1 MAMSHHATR
10 TVQYFV
16 PKLEWFPMAHQFWQD
31 AFADLGTSPYP
42 ILPSTGYEPEIK
54 RIVEHEV
61 DWLDWS
67 KFQHGQCTLSTRIQA
82 AWALLLAQ
90 YANSEDIVFGTNVA
104 SERRD
109 FDRAE
114 NAPSIQNS
122 WNYVMPLRVPVPWH
136 SDLVEWLRIMQTR
149 VEAIEEVHEWGG
161 LDRIRSCS
169 PQAAEACDLR
179 TILLIRGIDE
189 EQQED
194 TQPLSTEDVCDMGSV
209 ALIVECLP
217 SAHLRNLSVRFH
229 IDETIVNDIQAKQ
242 MIFQFTNLIRQLCE
256 VNFHEK
262 GKLIMD
268 LDTMCEEDKTLI
280 WKWNGSCPR
289 NNNVCITELFSQQ
302 VKRRANRPAV
312 HAWDGLLTY
321 SQLDEQ
327 STLLAKYLVHTHV
340 AGPGQ
345 IVPVCFDKTI
355 WTTVTILAIA
365 KARAVFILL
374 DPHQPRSRLAA
385 IMAQIQS
392 STILARPDTAEL
404 AQSITSHVL
413 IIDECFNGM
422 GSFEITPLGDTALPS
437 DHLYIVF
444 TSGSTGTPKGVTI
457 SHANL
462 SSAVAHQAR
471 TLGFNS
477 GVRTFDSSSY
487 TFDAYVYNTFYT
499 LLTGGCL
506 CVPSETDRIN
516 NLQMVLQELNVE
528 FAQLTPSTS
537 RLLDP
542 NKLPHLHTLIL
553 TGEKI
558 NRTVLDPW
566 LQTKGRVRVINAYGP
581 SECTIMCAANCNITC
596 AEDAESVGF
605 GLGANLWIA
614 DLHDINRLAPVGA
627 VGELLIDGPIVGQG
641 YLGDE
646 QKTMESLVQIPTGY
660 LPGVALAPT
669 SPMFRTR
676 DLARYNPDGSISFI
690 GRADT
695 QIKINGQ
702 RVEIGEVEYHLG
714 QLLPDGILP
723 IVEAVQWPSGQKQLL
738 AFIYLDQES
747 GESVLH
753 IRRLVGDMIAGL
765 DEKLSDRLPRFM
777 IPSAFFPL
785 QSVPMTAS
793 GKTDRKTLRSI
804 ALASPAQLLD
814 PYSVETLGRPSM
826 EDPIRPLTS
835 DELILGRFWSKVL
848 IIPNH
853 TSLRPHDNFIAK
865 GGDSL
870 AAMRLVALLHDE
882 GYGGFSVADI
892 LQHPHLSDLAELL
905 HRRDQYDQYDAA
917 DISTDPFS
925 LLLGP
930 KPDQNEINTICIR
943 VSESCQCNPA
953 DVEDIYPCSPIQ
965 EEMMVLAARNPQ
977 SFVTQTV
984 LTLEP
989 DVDLET
995 FVLAWKNVSL
1005 STPIIRTRIVDMKAN
1020 HLRGAQHQNFAQ
1032 VVLKC
1037 VLSLSEYPDI
1047 DECLQSE
1054 REAGMGVNDSL
1065 FRIGIVEQVSSDR
1078 KLESRT
1084 RVVFTMHHAIY
1095 DGWFLSQI
1103 GDEVF
1108 STYNSLK
1115 KGDISGGSMIP
1126 YRNFIQY
1133 LHESETTAAGQ
1144 FWTEYLQDVNLVEFP
1159 ALTEANYKPCPTAI
1173 EELNV
1178 SGIDW
1183 GNTNGFTPS
1192 ILVQTAWALVLS
1204 KRSGASD
1211 IIFGTTL
1218 LGRQISLP
1226 GIERVG
1232 GPTIT
1237 TVPVRITIDWEEQDA
1252 LSLVQMTQN
1261 QAGKMIPF
1269 MHYGTSR
1276 IRRLS
1281 FDAELACEFNTF
1293 LVVQP
1298 APQYSESAPQPLFD
1312 LGDGRDDIQAFNT
1325 YAVML
1330 ECCLTSDGLIVR
1342 ASFDETVLRKEEVGE
1357 ILADLQR
1364 ILSFLST
1371 TSKESPSL
1379 REVGILSKI
1388 ELDRIAAL
1396 RKPGRNVHVLQAEAR
1411 LKECLP
1417 DEVENCGLNLVNPP
1431 GMPKQL
1437 VAFISMT
1444 EQDTTPSK
1452 LLDVLSKPLGRLSER
1467 LSRHMLP
1474 ARFLVL
1480 PQLPMIEPGQID
1492 RNKLSQIAI
1501 ETPTD
1506 QFLDYSALVKY
1517 RRACDDPPQTK
1528 AELVLQRLWA
1538 ATLEID
1544 ASSIGRQTS
1553 FLSIGGDSLSAMRLV
1568 AADQAIKMVEEVFE
1582 NNALLLPP
1590 AEPFSLL
1597 DQSIN
1602 IESLAVVCHVHP
1614 WEIEDA
1620 YPCSPIQEAMLA
1632 RTALRADEFVSHGL
1646 IPLPMDVDVNRLKE
1660 AWNTVIAETPVLRTC
1675 IVESAGQGLLQV
1687 VTKAA
1692 VQWLEVEALEL
1703 ETPTTVGIGGPLLCL
1718 SLIKPSCESEISPRG
1733 SAALL
1738 MTIHHAIYD
1747 RWSASLVMKR
1757 VESIYRGN
1765 APATNLIPYSRFIQY
1780 LVQEVDEEQCRE
1792 FWTGYL
1798 ADCAAPQFPS
1808 LPNPKYQPIANMT
1821 STRDVQGIEWPKG
1834 FTPATT
1840 LKAAWAVLIALY
1852 CNSHDVVF
1860 GSTVTGRQAPLAG
1873 VELIAGPIIAT
1884 VPIRVTL
1891 GWELPLRSLLQ
1902 SIHSAAAQMIP
1913 FEQYGLSRLQRLN
1926 SNCHQAC
1933 EFQSLF
1939 VIQPRDED
1947 DSENNFLFLQ
1957 RSEDDTIG
1965 QMYALILE
1973 CVLGGSSSV
1982 SSTDAVTLSL
1992 SFDDQVVDGP
2002 QADRILLQL
2011 EHILKQLCKHKDA
2024 MEGMPLSELNLLPEE
2039 DRQQIWTW
2047 NKILPETIDCRIDNL
2062 IAKRVSEQPNSLAI
2076 NAWDG
2081 QLTYRKLFD
2090 KARELAYWLV
2100 TEQGVGPEI
2109 SVLLCC
2115 SKSMWT
2121 PVAKL
2126 AVIMAGGVVALVDPS
2141 QAIERLQS
2149 IASQVDARLTL
2160 ASPTTK
2166 EIAQEITSSAVYVV
2180 DATFIQSLH
2189 DPCLV
2194 DDHSWIPIVSGSN
2207 ALYVIFT
2214 SGSTG
2219 TPKGVIITHANAC
2232 SAVAH
2237 QKQYWGYDNTTR
2249 VFDLSSYSFDFV
2261 WAPFL
2266 HGLCA
2271 GSCICIPSEDDR
2283 RNDIA
2288 GAIQRLHVN
2297 YLNITPSLARSLDP
2311 KSLPCVKNVT
2321 LGGEVVQLEDATR
2334 WGEKVRII
2342 NLYGP
2347 SECTIGSTMAVDG
2360 RLMFVGR
2367 ADTQVK
2373 IRGQRVELEDI
2384 EFHVS
2389 QFLGPLFMAVAEVVE
2404 ISNTGDSGYGTQRL
2418 TVFLASRNR
2427 KESADIESEEW
2438 QQFTKTQR
2446 EELNR
2451 YLTQVLPLYMVPSSM
2466 LELEQIPLMPSGK
2479 IDRKRL
2485 REIAAHSKFHETQH
2499 NEPVE
2504 EPQTDCEITLRDLWS
2519 SLLGISRDRIG
2530 RQNNFFDLGGDSI
2543 IAIRLVGAAR
2553 QQKLPL
2559 SVAVVF
2565 QNPQLDEMAARL
2577 STSFSDEV
2585 AHHSNPLENGH
2596 LTSSM
2601 ESPPQVLPE
2610 KPQVANLLSVP
2621 EDMICD
2627 ILPVTD
2633 FQRYAI
2639 RSTFRQPRTEWN
2651 YFSMRFTGLA
2661 NTADLPNLCHQLVS
2675 SLDILRTVFVPHDYD
2690 GQYIQIVLRTV
2701 EPNVTVIRNLDEPL
2715 DEECESSPFVNFFI
2729 FQSQNDS
2736 TCQLVMGISHALYD
2750 GISLSQIAEHFGAL
2764 YDERPVP
2771 IVGQFSSYINS
2782 ITSATSNFARAASYT
2797 HWRSLL
2803 QDAPVPTNITSDNSR
2818 LTPGNRMRIC
2828 REVSVSQPPKHATI
2842 ATVFTAAWG
2851 IALVRVTGLSDV
2863 VFGRAVSGRTLTSAT
2878 ADHERIIG
2886 PCLNL
2891 VPVRLRLSNFDP
2903 ATPFPTADKSQ
2914 IIESLQSQFIDSIP
2928 HETIGLS
2935 EIARQCTDWPQD
2947 ISEFGSVFYFQN
2959 IEQQTSVLVGG
2970 QDVAFVPLPLDRPD
2984 PPEPPRLNVLPR
2996 GERQYTL
3003 ELSVPEQMAKN
3014 NVWSQ
3019 ILDAMVEW
3027 LDVFLPMTK

>member
-1 MAMSHHATR
+1 MLIHAG
-10 TVQYFV
+10 
-16 PKLEWFPMAHQFWQD
+16 HQ
-31 AFADLGTSPYP
+31 
-42 ILPSTGYEPEIK
+42 
-54 RIVEHEV
+54 
-61 DWLDWS
+61 
-67 KFQHGQCTLSTRIQA
+67 
-82 AWALLLAQ
+82 
-90 YANSEDIVFGTNVA
+90 
-104 SERRD
+104 
-109 FDRAE
+109 
-114 NAPSIQNS
+114 
-122 WNYVMPLRVPVPWH
+122 
-136 SDLVEWLRIMQTR
+136 
-149 VEAIEEVHEWGG
+149 
-161 LDRIRSCS
+161 
-169 PQAAEACDLR
+169 
-179 TILLIRGIDE
+179 
-189 EQQED
+189 D
-194 TQPLSTEDVCDMGSV
+194 TQPLSTEGVCNMGSV
-209 ALIVECLP
+209 ALIVDCLP
-217 SAHLRNLSVRFH
+217 SARLRSLSVRFH
-229 IDETIVNDIQAKQ
+229 TDETIVNVIQAKQ
-242 MIFQFTNLIRQLCE
+242 MMFQFTNLIRQLCQ
-256 VNFHEK
+256 VDFHEK
-262 GKLIMD
+262 AKHIID

-280 WKWNGSCPR
+280 WKWNGSRPR
-289 NNNVCITELFSQQ
+289 NNDICITELFSQQ

-327 STLLAKYLVHTHV
+327 STLLAKYLVHTQV

-355 WTTVTILAIA
+355 WTTITILAIA
-365 KARAVFILL
+365 KAGAVFILL
-374 DPHQPRSRLAA
+374 DPYQPRSRLAA

-392 STILARPDTAEL
+392 STILARPDTVEL
-404 AQSITSHVL
+404 AQSITSHVA
-413 IIDECFNGM
+413 IIEEGFNGV
-422 GSFEITPLGDTALPS
+422 GSFQTTALEGTALPS
-437 DHLYIVF
+437 DHLYVVF

-471 TLGFNS
+471 NLGFNT

-516 NLQMVLQELNVE
+516 NLQMALQELNVE

-542 NKLPHLHTLIL
+542 NKLPRLRTLIL

-596 AEDAESVGF
+596 AEDAESIGF

-641 YLGDE
+641 YLGDDK
-646 QKTMESLVQIPTGY
+646 KTMESLVQIPHGY

-676 DLARYNPDGSISFI
+676 DLARYNSDGSISFI

-695 QIKINGQ
+695 QVKINGQ

-714 QLLPDGILP
+714 QLLPNGILP
-723 IVEAVQWPSGQKQLL
+723 IVETIQWPSGQKQLL
-738 AFIYLDQES
+738 AFIYVDQETGGS
-747 GESVLH
+747 FIH
-753 IRRLVGDMIAGL
+753 IRRLVGDMVAGL
-765 DEKLSDRLPRFM
+765 DEKMSDRLPRFM

-793 GKTDRKTLRSI
+793 GKTDRKTLRSL
-804 ALASPAQLLD
+804 ALASPDQLLD
-814 PYSVETLGRPSM
+814 PYSVETLGGPSM
-826 EDPIRPLTS
+826 DDSVRPLTS
-835 DELILGRFWSKVL
+835 DEHILGNLWTKVL
-848 IIPNH
+848 IIPND

-870 AAMRLVALLHDE
+870 AAMRLVALLHGE

-892 LQHPHLSDLAELL
+892 LQHPHLSDLAGLL
-905 HRRDQYDQYDAA
+905 QRRGRYDEYDAS
-917 DISTDPFS
+917 DISTEPFS
-925 LLLGP
+925 LLLGS
-930 KPDQNEINTICIR
+930 KPEPNEINAICIR

-995 FVLAWKNVSL
+995 FSLAWKNVSM

-1037 VLSLSEYPDI
+1037 PFSLSKCPDL

-1054 REAGMGVNDSL
+1054 REAGMGINEPL
-1065 FRIGIVEQVSSDR
+1065 FRIGIVEQGSSDR
-1078 KLESRT
+1078 KPESRT

-1095 DGWFLSQI
+1095 DGWFLNQI

-1108 STYNSLK
+1108 TTYNSLK
-1115 KGDISGGSMIP
+1115 KGDIPGRSLIP

-1133 LHESETTAAGQ
+1133 LHESESTAAGQ
-1144 FWTEYLQDVNLVEFP
+1144 FWTDYLQDVNLVKFP
-1159 ALTEANYKPCPTAI
+1159 PLPEANYKPYATAI
-1173 EELNV
+1173 KELNV

-1183 GNTNGFTPS
+1183 TNTNGFTPN

-1211 IIFGTTL
+1211 IVFGTTL

-1237 TVPVRITIDWEEQDA
+1237 TVPVRITIDWEEHDA
-1252 LSLVQMTQN
+1252 LSLVQMTQS

-1269 MHYGTSR
+1269 VHYGTSR
-1276 IRRLS
+1276 IRRLN
-1281 FDAELACEFNTF
+1281 FDAEQACQFNTF

-1298 APQYSESAPQPLFD
+1298 APQYSESTPQPLFD

-1330 ECCLTSDGLIVR
+1330 ECCLTSDGLIAR
-1342 ASFDETVLRKEEVGE
+1342 ASFDETVLSKEEVGE
-1357 ILADLQR
+1357 ILADLHK

-1371 TSKESPSL
+1371 ASKESPILS
-1379 REVGILSKI
+1379 EIGILSKI
-1388 ELDRIAAL
+1388 ERDRIAAL
-1396 RKPGRNVHVLQAEAR
+1396 RKPGRNVHVLEAEAR

-1417 DEVENCGLNLVNPP
+1417 DEVENCGLNLVSLP
-1431 GMPKQL
+1431 GMSKQL
-1437 VAFISMT
+1437 VAFISMR
-1444 EQDTTPSK
+1444 EKDTTPSK
-1452 LLDVLSKPLGRLSER
+1452 LLDILSRPLNQLPEK

-1480 PQLPMIEPGQID
+1480 PQLPMIESGQINRD
-1492 RNKLSQIAI
+1492 KLSQIAI

-1506 QFLDYSALVKY
+1506 QFLDYSALVNY
-1517 RRACDDPPQTK
+1517 RRVFDDPPRTK
-1528 AELVLQRLWA
+1528 AELVLQHFWA

-1544 ASSIGRQTS
+1544 TSSIGRQTS

-1568 AADQAIKMVEEVFE
+1568 AALRGEGYSLQVADVLRTSHLADQAIKMVEEGFE
-1582 NNALLLPP
+1582 NNAPFLQP
-1590 AEPFSLL
+1590 AAPFSLL
-1597 DQSIN
+1597 ERSIN
-1602 IESLAVVCHVHP
+1602 KESLAVACHVHP

-1620 YPCSPIQEAMLA
+1620 YPCSPMQEAMLA
-1632 RTALRADEFVSHGL
+1632 RTALQADEFVSRGL
-1646 IPLPMDVDVNRLKE
+1646 IPLSIDIDVNRLKE
-1660 AWNTVIAETPVLRTC
+1660 AWNTVIAETPVLRTR
-1675 IVESAGQGLLQV
+1675 IVESAGHGLLQV

-1692 VQWLEVEALEL
+1692 VEWLELETL
-1703 ETPTTVGIGGPLLCL
+1703 EQETPTTVGIGGPLLCF
-1718 SLIKPSCESEISPRG
+1718 SLIKPSSEPETSPRG
-1733 SAALL
+1733 SAALS

-1757 VESIYRGN
+1757 VESIYRGD
-1765 APATNLIPYSRFIQY
+1765 APATNPIPYSRFIQY
-1780 LVQEVDEEQCRE
+1780 IVQEVDEERCRD

-1798 ADCAAPQFPS
+1798 ANCAAPQFPT
-1808 LPNPKYQPIANMT
+1808 LPNPKYQPIANMA
-1821 STRDVQGIEWPKG
+1821 SKRDVQGIKWPKT
-1834 FTPATT
+1834 FTTATT
-1840 LKAAWAVLIALY
+1840 LKAAWAILISQY
-1852 CNSHDVVF
+1852 CNSHDIVF
-1860 GSTVTGRQAPLAG
+1860 GSTVMGRQAPLAG
-1873 VELIAGPIIAT
+1873 VELIAGPTIAT

-1891 GWELPLRSLLQ
+1891 DWELPLRTLLQ
-1902 SIHSAAAQMIP
+1902 GVQSAAAQMIP
-1913 FEQYGLSRLQRLN
+1913 FEQYGLGRLQRLN
-1926 SNCHQAC
+1926 SNSLQAC
-1933 EFQSLF
+1933 QFQSLF
-1939 VIQPRDED
+1939 VIQPRDGED
-1947 DSENNFLFLQ
+1947 SQNNFLFLQ

-1965 QMYALILE
+1965 QTYALVLE
-1973 CVLGGSSSV
+1973 CALGGSSSV

-1992 SFDDQVVDGP
+1992 SFDDQVIDGP

-2011 EHILKQLCKHKDA
+2011 EHILNQLCKHDDT
-2024 MEGMPLSELNLLPEE
+2024 MEEMPLSELKLLPEE
-2039 DRQQIWTW
+2039 DRQQIWAW
-2047 NKILPETIDCRIDNL
+2047 NENPPETIDYRIDNL
-2062 IAKRVSEQPNSLAI
+2062 IAERVSEQPNSLAI
-2076 NAWDG
+2076 DAWDG
-2081 QLTYRKLFD
+2081 QLTYRELFD
-2090 KARELAYWLV
+2090 NARELANWLV
-2100 TEQGVGPEI
+2100 TEQGVGSDI

-2126 AVIMAGGVVALVDPS
+2126 AVIMAGGVVALVDPF
-2141 QAIERLQS
+2141 QAVERLQS

-2166 EIAQEITSSAVYVV
+2166 EIAEKITSSVVYAV
-2180 DATFIQSLH
+2180 DATFIHGLH

-2194 DDHSWIPIVSGSN
+2194 SDNSWIPIVAGSN
-2207 ALYVIFT
+2207 ALYIIFT

-2232 SAVAH
+2232 SAVVH
-2237 QKQYWGYDNTTR
+2237 QKQHWGYDNTTR

-2311 KSLPCVKNVT
+2311 RSLPDIKNVT
-2321 LGGEVVQLEDATR
+2321 MGGEVVQLEDATR
-2334 WGEKVRII
+2334 WGEKVRVI

-2347 SECTIGSTMAVDG
+2347 SECTIGSTMAVYGVDFNRTVNIGQPRGLNAWVTSCVQPNKLAPIGAIGELVLEGPLVGRGYLNNPEKTASVFIEKPPWMSAIDDDSIPRGHRGSLYRTGDLVSWNSYG

-2373 IRGQRVELEDI
+2373 IRGQRVELEEI
-2384 EFHVS
+2384 EFHAS
-2389 QFLGPLFMAVAEVVE
+2389 HFLGPSFMVVAEVVE
-2404 ISNTGDSGYGTQRL
+2404 IRNTGDSGYNSQML
-2418 TVFLASRNR
+2418 TLFLASRNR
-2427 KESADIESEEW
+2427 KESANIGEEC

-2446 EELNR
+2446 KELNR
-2451 YLTQVLPLYMVPSSM
+2451 YLTQALPGYMVPSSM

-2479 IDRKRL
+2479 IDRKWL
-2485 REIAAHSKFHETQH
+2485 REIAANIKFQDAQH
-2499 NEPVE
+2499 NETVE
-2504 EPQTDCEITLRDLWS
+2504 EPRTDCEIALRDMWS
-2519 SLLGISRDRIG
+2519 SLLAISRDRIG
-2530 RQNNFFDLGGDSI
+2530 RQSNFFDLGGDSI
-2543 IAIRLVGAAR
+2543 MAIRLVGAAR
-2553 QQKLPL
+2553 QQQLPL
-2559 SVAVVF
+2559 SVALVF
-2565 QNPQLDEMAARL
+2565 QNPQLDDMAARL
-2577 STSFSDEV
+2577 SSLFSDER
-2585 AHHSNPLENGH
+2585 AQRFDPPDNGH
-2596 LTSSM
+2596 LTSST
-2601 ESPPQVLPE
+2601 EPPNPVLPG
-2610 KPQVANLLSVP
+2610 KSQVANLLSVP

-2639 RSTFRQPRTEWN
+2639 RSGFTQPRTEWN
-2651 YFSMRFTGLA
+2651 YLSMRFTGLTGTA
-2661 NTADLPNLCHQLVS
+2661 NLTNLCHRLVS
-2675 SLDILRTVFVPHDYD
+2675 LLEILRTVFLPHDYD
-2690 GQYIQIVLRTV
+2690 GEYIQVVLRTL
-2701 EPNVTVIRNLDEPL
+2701 EPNVTVIRDLDVPL
-2715 DEECESSPFVNFFI
+2715 DEACARVCLDELKEKLIPGSPFVKFFI
-2729 FQSQNDS
+2729 FPSQKHNMS
-2736 TCQLVMGISHALYD
+2736 QLVIGISHALYD
-2750 GISLSQIAEHFGAL
+2750 GISLSQMAEYFCAL

-2782 ITSATSNFARAASYT
+2782 ITSATSNSSRAASYT
-2797 HWRSLL
+2797 YWRSLL
-2803 QDAPVPTNITSDNSR
+2803 QDAPVPTNLTSDNSR
-2818 LTPGNRMRIC
+2818 LRPGNRMRIC
-2828 REVSVSQPPKHATI
+2828 REVSVFQPPKHATV

-2851 IALVRVTGLSDV
+2851 IALALVTGQSDV
-2863 VFGRAVSGRTLTSAT
+2863 VFGRAVSGRALTSAS

-2891 VPVRLRLSNFDP
+2891 VPVRVRLSDFDP
-2903 ATPFPTADKSQ
+2903 APLCPTADKSQ
-2914 IIESLQSQFIDSIP
+2914 VIESLQSQFIDSIP

-2935 EIARQCTDWPQD
+2935 EIAKNCTDWPKD

-2959 IEQQTSVLVGG
+2959 IEQQTAVLVGG
-2970 QDVAFVPLPLDRPD
+2970 QDIAFAPLPLDRPD

-3003 ELSVPEQMAKN
+3003 ELLVPEQMAKN

-3027 LDVFLPMTK
+3027 LDAFASGDVTK